1 MSDNYSGKKY
11 VTAGLGAAAAFSALF
26 IILGFLPE
34 NPWWGINHLAYY
46 PLYARLIFIALIIL
60 AFLPPVR
67 KLFGATLGRLSAVPA
82 KAAIPTALIASALFF
97 ILFRIR
103 VHSLGDSYL
112 RANEI
117 TGGRWYQPTELLDFL
132 VHAALYHFLNL
143 IAEVD
148 AITAI
153 AAASVA
159 AGVVFVFLLFRM
171 TPYSGWKK
179 NLLVTAVLSLG
190 CSQLFFGYV
199 ESYTLLYLFAVW
211 YLFLVFRKDK
221 YQVNF
226 GLLTL
231 VYLLAGLS
239 HQVGMILLLPSY
251 LYLAHQRYKTHVAK
265 ALILP
270 SVLLVSF
277 LPFLITRFINRVSG
291 FEEYR
296 ELTAYFLPLVDET
309 YGVLTPLHL
318 FDILNQF
325 LLAAPVMVMLL
336 PFMPYAVRSGQRRL
350 AALLLI
356 IPSFLF
362 IFLFNPELTMVRD
375 WDLFSLPVA
384 TAAIPFL
391 ILVFDGLPEKSQAV
405 AERLTGVA
413 LVAII
418 ILASWVLLN
427 NYTSGHLKRAEHV
440 IDTAVKGQRY
450 GYENLAHYFDGQ
462 RDYEN
467 ELRVLMKIKPRDRTP
482 RVYGELAQMFLA
494 LGRLDEAY
502 EYAQRGV
509 RMPRPRRINAFMA
522 GVTAYDKGK
531 YLEAI
536 HCFRGVMTVDQ
547 DDFQVLWRLGE
558 SLVRVDSLD
567 EAIAVYNHALA
578 LDRSKAFSCFGL
590 AGAYYR
596 KGAYDRAEKFCREG
610 LRLNPD
616 APEGKALLES
626 IQNKKQ

>member
-11 VTAGLGAAAAFSALF
+11 ITAALGMAAAFSGLF

-34 NPWWGINHLAYY
+34 NPWWGINHLSYY
-46 PLYARLIFIALIIL
+46 PLYGRVIFAVLIIS

-67 KLFGATLGRLSAVPA
+67 KLFRAALDGMATVPA
-82 KAAIPTALIASALFF
+82 KVAVPTALITSALFF

-117 TGGRWYQPTELLDFL
+117 VNGKWYQPTKLLDFL
-132 VHAALYHFLNL
+132 VHAALYHLLNL
-143 IAEVD
+143 IVAVD
-148 AITAI
+148 AMTVI
-153 AAASVA
+153 AAASVV
-159 AGVVFVFLLFRM
+159 AGIVFVFLLFR
-171 TPYSGWKK
+171 TAPYSGWKK
-179 NLLVTAVLSLG
+179 NMLVTAVLSLG

-211 YLFLVFRKDK
+211 YLFLVFGRDG
-221 YQVNF
+221 YQVSF

-239 HQVGMILLLPSY
+239 HQVGIILLLPSY
-251 LYLAHQRYKTHVAK
+251 LYLGYQRYKTHAAK
-265 ALILP
+265 ALILS

-277 LPFLITRFINRVSG
+277 LPFLVTGFINRVSG
-291 FEEYR
+291 SEGYR
-296 ELTAYFLPLVDET
+296 GLTDYLLPLVDET

-325 LLAAPVMVMLL
+325 LLVAPVAIILL

-350 AALLLI
+350 VALLLI
-356 IPSFLF
+356 IPSLLF

-384 TAAIPFL
+384 TVAIPFL
-391 ILVFDGLPEKSQAV
+391 ILIFDGLQEKSQAV

-450 GYENLAHYFDGQ
+450 GYENLANYYDRQ
-462 RDYEN
+462 ADYEN

-482 RVYGELAQMFLA
+482 RVYGELAQMFWV

-502 EYAQRGV
+502 EYAQQGV
-509 RMPRPRRINAFMA
+509 RMPRPRKINAFMA

-536 HCFRGVMTVDQ
+536 RCFRGVMTLDR

-578 LDRSKAFSCFGL
+578 LDRSNAFFCFGL

-596 KGAYDRAEKFCREG
+596 KGAYDKAEEFCREG

-616 APEGKALLES
+616 ASGGKALWES
-626 IQNKKQ
+626 IQNKKR